1 MAMKRRDFI
10 AGISAATAWPLTV
23 RAQQRDKIA
32 RVGVLGSSREN
43 PVSGPG
49 YAIFIAELRKL
60 GFNDGQNLQVEFGR
74 TDEGTAG
81 AFAAANELV
90 AWKADV
96 LVASGPEIAL
106 QAAAAARPPVP
117 IVMLASNF
125 DPFAP
130 GLRQK
135 PRGPPAVTSLVS
147 FTGSRSWPESSS
159 SFWWRRF
166 RRENALQRC
175 GTSSRPSRP
184 VRSRIRRARWVCC
197 CARTRRWIKKSAP
210 EVPVIFSYSD
220 ETVANSA
227 IPRRSHDGSI
237 YRVSGFTFL
246 GYSTRMPRWVDGDGV
261 PISAKMASARHGTR
275 DIEKIATLEPSWRL
289 IPGEPKQLWCYGLT
303 MTADEV
309 GAALDA
315 AAVSGT
321 ALYTRGLPP
330 PLRIWET

>member
-1 MAMKRRDFI
+1 MTMI
-10 AGISAATAWPLTV
+10 IE
-23 RAQQRDKIA
+23 Q
-32 RVGVLGSSREN
+32 
-43 PVSGPG
+43 
-49 YAIFIAELRKL
+49 
-60 GFNDGQNLQVEFGR
+60 
-74 TDEGTAG
+74 
-81 AFAAANELV
+81 
-90 AWKADV
+90 
-96 LVASGPEIAL
+96 IAL
-106 QAAAAARPPVP
+106 AEANALLTSAPKHYLGRVRNAEYCLSTPERDALAVYRPPV
-117 IVMLASNF
+117 
-125 DPFAP
+125 AP
-130 GLRQK
+130 AFTKALGRPLEISRLWRSPSFSGAVSSYNSSGK
-135 PRGPPAVTSLVS
+135 PWPAKQLSEFV
-147 FTGSRSWPESSS
+147 
-159 SFWWRRF
+159 
-166 RRENALQRC
+166 A
-175 GTSSRPSRP
+175 
-184 VRSRIRRARWVCC
+184 A
-197 CARTRRWIKKSAP
+197 TRRWIKKSAP